1 MWRAL
6 TPGYAAPE
14 QLTGALPSTTMDV
27 HGLGALLHRLLT
39 GRIPQAIGES
49 TDTTRPSLLVRSM
62 ADAHHRHYV
71 PLKNDLD
78 RVLLKALAEEP
89 EQRYAT
95 AEALADDLRRWLDGQ
110 PVLAQEPG
118 PGYRMR
124 KFVTRH
130 KVGVA
135 ARVLLVA
142 SLAGGIAATPWLAGE
157 DRRSAGLAKKEDE
170 NAKTHEQ

>member
-14 QLTGALPSTTMDV
+14 QLTGAPPSTAMDV
-27 HGLGALLHRLLT
+27 YGLGALLHRLLT
-39 GRIPQAIGES
+39 GRTPQAATE
-49 TDTTRPSLLVRSM
+49 TDTTRPSLLVR
-62 ADAHHRHYV
+62 DASDAYHRHYE

-110 PVLAQEPG
+110 PVLARSEEHTSELQSL
-118 PGYRMR
+118 MR
-124 KFVTRH
+124 ISYAVFC
-130 KVGVA
+130 
-135 ARVLLVA
+135 L
-142 SLAGGIAATPWLAGE
+142 
-157 DRRSAGLAKKEDE
+157 KK
-170 NAKTHEQ
+170 